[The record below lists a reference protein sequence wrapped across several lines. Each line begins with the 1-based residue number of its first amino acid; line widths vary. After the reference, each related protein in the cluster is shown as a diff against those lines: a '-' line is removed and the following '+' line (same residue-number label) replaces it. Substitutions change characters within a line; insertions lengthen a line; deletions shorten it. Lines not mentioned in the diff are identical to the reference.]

1 MDQKIYNFNIN
12 LNWTLISQL
21 SRIDRFDASW
31 TALEKR
37 EKQNLNELKSFA
49 TIQSV
54 GSSTRIEGSKMNDDE
69 VKALIDNISIAQI
82 EDRDRQEVSG
92 YYNVLSIITDTPEDL
107 EITKTT
113 IKNLH
118 NQLLKVSQKDSWH
131 KGEYKQH
138 SNAVEANFPDG
149 SKQIIFRTTE
159 PGFPTEDAMNSLIK
173 WYNTESETHQLIKI
187 ALFVYEFL
195 SIHPFQDGNGRLSRL
210 LTTLLLLKNNY
221 VWIQY
226 ISFEHEIENRKK
238 QYYSVLRNC
247 QAQRSNENV
256 SERVNFFLES
266 LINIQS
272 KLDKKLEIKEV
283 TTKLSPRD
291 KSIYLFISS
300 NPGCKSG
307 EISRKLNIPN
317 PTTKRIL
324 SHMVK
329 DDLLEKFGR
338 GAGVNYAI
346 K

>member
-1 MDQKIYNFNIN
+1 MSQKIYNFNID
-12 LNWTLISQL
+12 LNWKLISQL

-31 TALEKR
+31 KALEKR
-37 EKQNLNELKSFA
+37 EKQNLNQLKAFA

-69 VKALIDNISIAQI
+69 VKALIENINISQI

-92 YYNVLSIITDTPEDL
+92 YYNVLTIITDSPED
-107 EITKTT
+107 IAISKST

-118 NQLLKVSQKDSWH
+118 NQLLKVSEKDSWH

-159 PGFPTEDAMNSLIK
+159 PGFATEDAMNSLIN
-173 WYNTESETHQLIKI
+173 WYNEKSETHHLIKI

-238 QYYSVLRNC
+238 QYYNVLRNC
-247 QAQRSNENV
+247 QSQRPNENV
-256 SERVNFFLES
+256 SDWVNFFLES
-266 LINIQS
+266 LINIQI
-272 KLDKKLEIKEV
+272 KLDNKLELKAV

-291 KSIYLFISS
+291 KSIYLFITS

-307 EISRKLNIPN
+307 EISEKLNIPN

-324 SHMVK
+324 SQMVK
-329 DDLLEKFGR
+329 DEILEKFGK
-338 GAGVNYAI
+338 GAGINYAI

>member
-1 MDQKIYNFNIN
+1 MSQKIYNFKID
-12 LNWTLISQL
+12 LNWKLISQL
-21 SRIDRFDASW
+21 SEIDRFDASW
-31 TALEKR
+31 AALEKR
-37 EKQNLNELKSFA
+37 EKQNLNQLKAFA

-69 VKALIDNISIAQI
+69 VKALIENINISQI

-92 YYNVLSIITDTPEDL
+92 YYNVLSIITDSPE
-107 EITKTT
+107 EITISKST

-118 NQLLKVSQKDSWH
+118 NQLLKVSEKDNWH

-159 PGFPTEDAMNSLIK
+159 PGFPTEDAMNSLIN
-173 WYNTESETHQLIKI
+173 WYNGKSETHHLIKI

-210 LTTLLLLKNNY
+210 LSTLLLLKNKY

-226 ISFEHEIENRKK
+226 ISFEHEVENRKK
-238 QYYSVLRNC
+238 QYYNVLRNC
-247 QAQRSNENV
+247 QAQRPNENV
-256 SERVNFFLES
+256 SEWVNFFLQS
-266 LINIQS
+266 LINIQI
-272 KLDKKLEIKEV
+272 KLDKKLEIREV

-291 KSIYLFISS
+291 KSIYLFITS

-307 EISRKLNIPN
+307 EISEKLNIPN

-324 SHMVK
+324 SQMVK
-329 DDLLEKFGR
+329 DDIIDKFGK
-338 GAGVNYAI
+338 GAGINYAI